1 MRCAICQNGATVEG
15 YATIVLE
22 RGHTTLVFKKVPAMI
37 CENCG
42 EEYISREINKALL
55 RRAREE
61 FERGVVLE
69 MLNFA
74 A

>member
-1 MRCAICQNGATVEG
+1 MKCAICQSGVTVAG
-15 YATIVLE
+15 YVTIVLE
-22 RGHTTLVFKKVPAMI
+22 KDHTTLVFKKVPAEI

-42 EEYISREINKALL
+42 EEYISAEVNKALL
-55 RRAREE
+55 LRAREE
-61 FERGVVLE
+61 LERGVVLE

>member
-1 MRCAICQNGATVEG
+1 MRCAICRNGVTAEG
-15 YATIVLE
+15 FVTIVLE
-22 RGHTTLVFKKVPAMI
+22 KEHTTLVFKKVPAMI
-37 CENCG
+37 CDNCG
-42 EEYISREINKALL
+42 EEYVSAEVNKALL

-61 FERGVVLE
+61 LDRGVVLE